1 MTTGFYI
8 MATFKNKT
16 EVFVETEQT
25 KRTKKLA
32 EKVLNGLNENGITNN
47 VEATE
52 NNLEWIIQRLRPAHL
67 EIQHYSCGDCY
78 DIQGENFGGYGNFLD
93 GRDGKTVIIQ
103 DNLEKSL
110 DITMLLC
117 YNTISK

>member
-1 MTTGFYI
+1 MTTGFYL
-8 MATFKNKT
+8 MATFGNKT

-52 NNLEWIIQRLRPAHL
+52 NNLEWIIQRLTPAQF
-67 EIQHYSCGDCY
+67 EIKHYSHGDCY
-78 DIQGENFGGYGNFLD
+78 DIKGKDFGGYGTFLD

-103 DNLEKSL
+103 A
-110 DITMLLC
+110 
-117 YNTISK
+117 